1 MIRVKH
7 CFKNGNDQRHVKNVK
22 INRSRQLTPDGVV
35 DTDMYFT
42 SSDAG

>member
-35 DTDMYFT
+35 GTDMYFT